1 MVTDP
6 AAVRSRLLSAGARPG
21 FSGLMLDRRYD
32 RGTEFFARDEVIRLR
47 VYRDRDGKELAKL
60 AWKGPVSVTAEG
72 HKVRREL
79 EYEIRGEHGSPELLL
94 SALGLEVV
102 FRIDRYVEY
111 YHLGDTV
118 ARLEWYPRMDTLLE
132 VEGDA
137 RGIES
142 TLQVIGIPRNDY
154 TAESLP
160 AFAERYALRS
170 GRPAVLAIDPTSA
183 ERPSWEV
190 R

>member
-1 MVTDP
+1 
-6 AAVRSRLLSAGARPG
+6 VRGRLLAAGARPG
-21 FSGLMLDRRYD
+21 FTGLMLDRRYD
-32 RGTEFFARDEVIRLR
+32 RGTELAARDEVIRLR
-47 VYRDRDGKELAKL
+47 IYRDRDGKEHAELG
-60 AWKGPVSVTAEG
+60 WKGPVSVTPEG
-72 HKVRREL
+72 HKARREL

-94 SALGLEVV
+94 NALGLEVI

-118 ARLEWYPRMDTLLE
+118 ARLEWYPRMDILLE
-132 VEGDA
+132 VEGDV

-142 TLQVIGIPRNDY
+142 ALQVIGIPRKEF

-160 AFAERYALRS
+160 AFAERYALRN
-170 GRPAVLAIDPTSA
+170 GRPPVLAIDPASS
-183 ERPSWEV
+183 ERPSWET

>member
-1 MVTDP
+1 
-6 AAVRSRLLSAGARPG
+6 
-21 FSGLMLDRRYD
+21 MLDRRYD
-32 RGTEFFARDEVIRLR
+32 RGTELTARDEVIRLR
-47 VYRDRDGKELAKL
+47 IYRDREGKETAKVG
-60 AWKGPVSVTAEG
+60 WKGPVSVTAEG
-72 HKVRREL
+72 HKARREL

-94 SALGLEVV
+94 RALGLEVV

-118 ARLEWYPRMDTLLE
+118 ARLEWYPRMDVLLE

-142 TLQVIGIPRNDY
+142 VLQVIGIPRNQY

-160 AFAERYALRS
+160 AFAERYALRT
-170 GRPAVLAIDPTSA
+170 GRAAVLALDPASG

>member
-1 MVTDP
+1 
-6 AAVRSRLLSAGARPG
+6 VRNRLLAAGARPG
-21 FSGLMLDRRYD
+21 FTGLMLDRRYD
-32 RGTEFFARDEVIRLR
+32 RGTELAARDEVIRLR
-47 VYRDRDGKELAKL
+47 IYRDRDGTEHAKL
-60 AWKGPVSVTAEG
+60 GWKGPVSVTPEG
-72 HKVRREL
+72 HKARREL

-94 SALGLEVV
+94 TALGLEVV

-118 ARLEWYPRMDTLLE
+118 ARLEWYPRMDVLLE

-137 RGIES
+137 QGIES
-142 TLQVIGIPRNDY
+142 ALQVIGIPRKEF

-160 AFAERYALRS
+160 AFADRYALRN
-170 GRPAVLAIDPTSA
+170 GRPPVLAIDPASP
-183 ERPSWEV
+183 ERPSWET